1 MSAAKKKST
10 YVVPPIS
17 IDNPK
22 ALQETNV
29 TLLASPGTTAHFNGE
44 STLNSMQ
51 GSQRLKKSPKF
62 GRSRKVSSKY
72 VLKKNRGTED
82 NPETGSED
90 GSATTR
96 PPEPRSRLMKY
107 EEALQILLNGP
118 PDLSQDE
125 ILGDSDNEEE
135 ESHYTPQ
142 IVKLVAGSCPSRR
155 QWTI

>member
-1 MSAAKKKST
+1 MA
-10 YVVPPIS
+10 
-17 IDNPK
+17 
-22 ALQETNV
+22 
-29 TLLASPGTTAHFNGE
+29 
-44 STLNSMQ
+44 
-51 GSQRLKKSPKF
+51 
-62 GRSRKVSSKY
+62 
-72 VLKKNRGTED
+72 
-82 NPETGSED
+82 ETGSED

-142 IVKLVAGSCPSRR
+142 IVKLVAGSAFKEAMDHLDENSDG
-155 QWTI
+155 TIGEEEFVNWFVNR